1 MNPHRYTAIA
11 LTYAGLVC
19 GPHMAM
25 AQSSPPKA
33 IGQTQQ
39 QAQQQTQVLPSLIVM
54 NSRGA
59 TLQGGKL
66 TLAGIA
72 PNSIVFA
79 DRPYR
84 AAGHDLTSRLLE
96 EWAPSNTAAESFTKD
111 PPNATVSVF
120 KKEGS
125 GIADAVLVLKSP
137 KLDGDRLTFDVDVLE
152 GDLAGADGPASVFI
166 DIIGR
171 PLTPLSFA
179 GVARRSAWRGA
190 MYTGAAVAG
199 AAALGAAGA
208 AYAYHPYAYGYAP
221 YYRPPCGYYPL
232 PPCY

>member
-1 MNPHRYTAIA
+1 MNA
-11 LTYAGLVC
+11 
-19 GPHMAM
+19 
-25 AQSSPPKA
+25 
-33 IGQTQQ
+33 
-39 QAQQQTQVLPSLIVM
+39 
-54 NSRGA
+54 RGA

-66 TLAGIA
+66 TLTGVA

-96 EWAPSNTAAESFTKD
+96 EWAPNNTSAESFTKD
-111 PPNATVSVF
+111 PPNATISVF
-120 KKEGS
+120 KKDGS
-125 GIADAVLVLKSP
+125 GVVDAVIVLKAP

-152 GDLAGADGPASVFI
+152 GDIAGGDGPASVFI

-199 AAALGAAGA
+199 AAAVGAAAGA
-208 AYAYHPYAYGYAP
+208 YGYHPYAP